1 MDFNLAQVQEALA
14 DRLGDRE
21 AIVTPDE
28 RFTWAQLT
36 ERTRRLANVLMEAG
50 LTAHAE
56 RADLADHEAGQD
68 RVAICLLNGHEY
80 LEAILGSFKARCA
93 PCNVNYRYV
102 TSELEQVLGDMAPRA
117 IVYQAQFATQVEAA
131 LSRLVAAGVIDCP
144 ALLLRVPGAGVPER
158 DVPETDVPETDV
170 PETDVPETDV
180 PERDVPETDVPERD
194 VPETDVRSADVHDAD
209 RPRLLPAA
217 LDFEA
222 TLAAASPERPDVEWS
237 PDDLY
242 VLYTGGTTGM
252 PKGVLW
258 RQADV
263 FVTALAGRNFKQGGR
278 EWRSIDELVEAAAAR
293 TGTRGLSAAP
303 FMHGTGQWVSFQALH
318 TGGTVLIQGVVDR
331 YDAGDVLDTVE
342 RERASLLTIAGE
354 SFAAPLIEAMDARGR
369 DLSSLIVLS
378 SSGAAL
384 SPKSKEA
391 IMARL
396 PWVRIRDT
404 MGSSEAGPLA
414 DSVDAVGTES
424 RRIVR
429 FRPDP
434 LTSVLDDSRSG
445 VLEAGHGGTGWLAR
459 SGRIP
464 LGYLNDPEKTAAT
477 FRIIAGRRFTI
488 PGDRARLHA
497 DGTVEVLGRDAV
509 TINSGGEKIFAEEV
523 EAAVRHHPGV
533 RDVIVVGR
541 PSARWGSEVV
551 AIVEPEPGAAVEQ
564 ADLLSTCAREIARY
578 KLPKAVIIVDR
589 VVRSP
594 AGKAD
599 YAWASSVAAAGVPS
613 PGASTARP

>member
-1 MDFNLAQVQEALA
+1 MDFNLAQVSEALGA
-14 DRLGDRE
+14 RLGERE
-21 AIVTPDE
+21 AIVTSDE
-28 RFTWAQLT
+28 RFSWRRLT
-36 ERTRRLANVLMEAG
+36 ERTRQLANVLLGAG
-50 LTAHAE
+50 LRVRSE
-56 RADLADHEAGQD
+56 RAAIADYEVGQD

-102 TSELEQVLGDMAPRA
+102 TSELEQLLGDMAPRA
-117 IVYQAQFATQVEAA
+117 IVYHAQFAAQIEAA
-131 LSRLVAAGVIDCP
+131 LSLLVRAGALEPP
-144 ALLLRVPGAGVPER
+144 ALLLQVPDPPALGSVAGP
-158 DVPETDVPETDV
+158 
-170 PETDVPETDV
+170 
-180 PERDVPETDVPERD
+180 
-194 VPETDVRSADVHDAD
+194 
-209 RPRLLPAA
+209 RPLLTGA
-217 LDFEA
+217 LDYETA
-222 TLAAASPERPDVEWS
+222 LAAASEERPDVDWS

-242 VLYTGGTTGM
+242 VLYTGGTTGQ

-258 RQADV
+258 RQADI
-263 FVTALAGRNFKQGGR
+263 FVTALAGRNFRQGGR
-278 EWRSIDELVEAAAAR
+278 EWRSMEELVEAAAAR
-293 TGTRGLSAAP
+293 SGTRGVSAAP

-318 TGGTVLIQGVVDR
+318 TGGTVIIQRIVDR
-331 YDAGDVLDTVE
+331 YDASDVLDTVE

-354 SFAAPLIEAMDARGR
+354 SFAAPLIDAMDACGR

-414 DSVDAVGTES
+414 DTVDAPGAES
-424 RRIVR
+424 RKVVR

-434 LTSVLDDSRSG
+434 ETCVLDDTRSR
-445 VLEAGHGGTGWLAR
+445 VLEPGHVDTGWLAR

-464 LGYLNDPEKTAAT
+464 LGYMNDAEKTAAT
-477 FRIIAGRRFTI
+477 FRSIGGRRFTI
-488 PGDRARLHA
+488 PGDRARLDD

-523 EAAVRHHPGV
+523 EAAVRRHPGV

-541 PSARWGSEVV
+541 PSERWGSEVV
-551 AIVEPEPGAAVEQ
+551 AIVEPEPGTRLERAG
-564 ADLLSTCAREIARY
+564 LLATCALEIARY

-589 VVRSP
+589 VARNP

-599 YAWASSVAAAGVPS
+599 YAWAKSVATSGELLA
-613 PGASTARP
+613 

>member
-1 MDFNLAQVQEALA
+1 MDFNLAEVQEALGE
-14 DRLGDRE
+14 RLGERE

-28 RFTWAQLT
+28 RFTWRQLT
-36 ERTRRLANVLMEAG
+36 ERTRRFAHVLLGAG
-50 LTAHAE
+50 LGARVE
-56 RADLADHEAGQD
+56 RLELADHEAGQD
-68 RVAICLLNGHEY
+68 RVALCLLNGHEY
-80 LEAILGSFKARCA
+80 LEAILGSLKARCA

-102 TSELEQVLGDMAPRA
+102 TSELEQLLGDMAPRA
-117 IVYQAQFATQVEAA
+117 VVYHARFAAQIGAA
-131 LSRLVAAGVIDCP
+131 LSRLVESQVIEPP
-144 ALLLRVPGAGVPER
+144 ALLLQVP
-158 DVPETDVPETDV
+158 
-170 PETDVPETDV
+170 
-180 PERDVPETDVPERD
+180 
-194 VPETDVRSADVHDAD
+194 DAEA
-209 RPRLLPAA
+209 PAVGDHVLSGA
-217 LDFEA
+217 LDYESA
-222 TLAAASPERPDVEWS
+222 LGGASQARPDVVWS

-258 RQADV
+258 RQADI
-263 FVTALAGRNFKQGGR
+263 FVTALAGRNFKEGGR
-278 EWRSIDELVEAAAAR
+278 EWRSLEELVDAAAAR

-318 TGGTVLIQGVVDR
+318 TGGTVIVQRVVDR
-331 YDAGDVLDTVE
+331 YDAADILDTVE

-354 SFAAPLIEAMDARGR
+354 SFAAPLVDAMDAHSR

-391 IMARL
+391 IMQRL

-414 DSVDAVGTES
+414 DTVDVPGTGA
-424 RRIVR
+424 RRTVR

-434 LTSVLDDSRSG
+434 HTCVLDERRQE
-445 VLEAGHGGTGWLAR
+445 VLDPGHGGTGWLAR

-464 LGYLNDPEKTAAT
+464 LGYMNDPDKTAAT
-477 FRIIAGRRFTI
+477 FRRIGGKRFSI
-488 PGDRARLHA
+488 PGDRARLHH
-497 DGTVEVLGRDAV
+497 DGTVEVLGRDSV

-541 PSARWGSEVV
+541 PSDRWGSEVV
-551 AIVEPEPGAAVEQ
+551 AIVEPEPGVTLDRAA
-564 ADLLSTCAREIARY
+564 LLATCSREIARY

-589 VVRSP
+589 VARNP

-599 YAWASSVAAAGVPS
+599 YAWAKSIATSGQPLS
-613 PGASTARP
+613 

>member
-1 MDFNLAQVQEALA
+1 MDFNLAQVSEALGA
-14 DRLGDRE
+14 QLGERE
-21 AIVTPDE
+21 AIVTSDE
-28 RFTWAQLT
+28 RFSWRQLT
-36 ERTRRLANVLMEAG
+36 GRTRRLANVLLGAG
-50 LTAHAE
+50 LRVGSE
-56 RADLADHEAGQD
+56 RAAIADHEVGQD

-102 TSELEQVLGDMAPRA
+102 TSELEQLLGDMAPRA
-117 IVYQAQFATQVEAA
+117 IVYHAQFAAQIEAA
-131 LSRLVAAGVIDCP
+131 LSRLVRAGVLEPP
-144 ALLLRVPGAGVPER
+144 ALLLQVPDPPAPGSVAGP
-158 DVPETDVPETDV
+158 
-170 PETDVPETDV
+170 
-180 PERDVPETDVPERD
+180 
-194 VPETDVRSADVHDAD
+194 
-209 RPRLLPAA
+209 RPLLTGA
-217 LDFEA
+217 LDYETA
-222 TLAAASPERPDVEWS
+222 LAAASEERPDVDWS

-242 VLYTGGTTGM
+242 VLYTGGTTGK

-258 RQADV
+258 RQADI
-263 FVTALAGRNFKQGGR
+263 FVTALAGRNFRQGGR
-278 EWRSIDELVEAAAAR
+278 DWRSIEELVEAAAGR
-293 TGTRGLSAAP
+293 TGTRGVSAAP

-318 TGGTVLIQGVVDR
+318 TGGTVIIQRIVDR
-331 YDAGDVLDTVE
+331 YDAPDVLDTVE

-354 SFAAPLIEAMDARGR
+354 SFAAPLIDAMDACGR

-414 DSVDAVGTES
+414 DTVDAPGAES
-424 RRIVR
+424 RKVVR

-434 LTSVLDDSRSG
+434 ETCVLDDTRSR
-445 VLEAGHGGTGWLAR
+445 VLEPGHGDSGWLAR

-464 LGYLNDPEKTAAT
+464 LGYMNDAEKTAAT
-477 FRIIAGRRFTI
+477 FRSIGGRRFTI
-488 PGDRARLHA
+488 PGDRARLDD
-497 DGTVEVLGRDAV
+497 DGTIEVLGRDAV

-523 EAAVRHHPGV
+523 EAAVRRHPGV

-541 PSARWGSEVV
+541 PSERWGSEVV
-551 AIVEPEPGAAVEQ
+551 AIVEPEPGTRLDRAG
-564 ADLLSTCAREIARY
+564 LLATCALEIARY

-589 VVRSP
+589 VARNP

-599 YAWASSVAAAGVPS
+599 YAWAKSVATSSELLA
-613 PGASTARP
+613 